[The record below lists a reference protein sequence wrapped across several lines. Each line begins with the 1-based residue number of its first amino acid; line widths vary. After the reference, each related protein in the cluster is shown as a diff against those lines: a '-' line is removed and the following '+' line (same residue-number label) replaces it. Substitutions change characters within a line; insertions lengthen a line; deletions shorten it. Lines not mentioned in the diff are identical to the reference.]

1 MRAMRSREGGP
12 QTKHP
17 IKTEQEA
24 RLQSLSHA
32 VARFWKHYRTPTLRS
47 NIHVLAGKLLLAQT
61 PAAWG
66 KSGQLIAPRAPQES
80 ETLGWFWGHV
90 PSSDQRGRTGACHW
104 PDELGLHRVIQ
115 RHEHLGIFSYFTD
128 HVFEVDK
135 QGQGRGGGKL
145 GLSVNVYVLLLRLS
159 VETKQENRKVTWAT
173 LVANACSVHPHRT
186 ENHVKPVAITQQSP
200 SCSIFLD
207 DVNTCMTPAEKHMPG
222 AMIPVPWEVVLSI
235 YFRYKTFRAP
245 INQSEW
251 RLHVQLLIQLLI
263 LPSGQTLWG
272 HLCVIHHY
280 GLRTWHTVDVQQL
293 LNEWMTQSAD
303 CVLSIDYIQVTI
315 NGHGR
320 WKISVRCMFPALIKL
335 RHTPLL
341 LLSKRKCRMEY
352 CCPWVKTQSQCH

>member
-1 MRAMRSREGGP
+1 MSMFCFWDCQWKQNKRTEGW
-12 QTKHP
+12 H
-17 IKTEQEA
+17 E
-24 RLQSLSHA
+24 RHSWL
-32 VARFWKHYRTPTLRS
+32 TLALF
-47 NIHVLAGKLLLAQT
+47 I
-61 PAAWG
+61 P
-66 KSGQLIAPRAPQES
+66 
-80 ETLGWFWGHV
+80 
-90 PSSDQRGRTGACHW
+90 
-104 PDELGLHRVIQ
+104 
-115 RHEHLGIFSYFTD
+115 Y
-128 HVFEVDK
+128 
-135 QGQGRGGGKL
+135 
-145 GLSVNVYVLLLRLS
+145 
-159 VETKQENRKVTWAT
+159 
-173 LVANACSVHPHRT
+173 RT
-186 ENHVKPVAITQQSP
+186 ENQAKPVAITQQSP

-251 RLHVQLLIQLLI
+251 RLHVQLLIQFLI

-320 WKISVRCMFPALIKL
+320 WKRSVRCMFPALIKL

-352 CCPWVKTQSQCH
+352 CCPWVKTTKSVSLKSCPPSRDEKPSGRPQHVLMLGSLPSITVWNTCWSWAFSWCS

>member
-1 MRAMRSREGGP
+1 MRSREGGP

-17 IKTEQEA
+17 IKTELEA

-32 VARFWKHYRTPTLRS
+32 VDRFWKHYRTPTLRS

-159 VETKQENRKVTWAT
+159 VETKQENRRVTWAT
-173 LVANACSVHPHRT
+173 LVANACSVHPLKNRKPCETSCNNTAKPFMQHLPWWCQHLHDPSWKAYAWGDDPSTVRSCT
-186 ENHVKPVAITQQSP
+186 E
-200 SCSIFLD
+200 
-207 DVNTCMTPAEKHMPG
+207 
-222 AMIPVPWEVVLSI
+222 
-235 YFRYKTFRAP
+235 Y
-245 INQSEW
+245 
-251 RLHVQLLIQLLI
+251 LLQIQNI
-263 LPSGQTLWG
+263 
-272 HLCVIHHY
+272 
-280 GLRTWHTVDVQQL
+280 
-293 LNEWMTQSAD
+293 
-303 CVLSIDYIQVTI
+303 
-315 NGHGR
+315 
-320 WKISVRCMFPALIKL
+320 
-335 RHTPLL
+335 
-341 LLSKRKCRMEY
+341 
-352 CCPWVKTQSQCH
+352 